1 MTQKQFVFSLNI
13 PFQVLLRKFEN
24 IEGPGSRECAVCI
37 WMGGAVGVGGGGGVR
52 WALPDGPEI
61 PVTKVIRIMLNF
73 ITTPKYVPHYP

>member
-37 WMGGAVGVGGGGGVR
+37 WMGGAVGVGCGGGGAMGASR
-52 WALPDGPEI
+52 WPRNSRY
-61 PVTKVIRIMLNF
+61 KSN
-73 ITTPKYVPHYP
+73 